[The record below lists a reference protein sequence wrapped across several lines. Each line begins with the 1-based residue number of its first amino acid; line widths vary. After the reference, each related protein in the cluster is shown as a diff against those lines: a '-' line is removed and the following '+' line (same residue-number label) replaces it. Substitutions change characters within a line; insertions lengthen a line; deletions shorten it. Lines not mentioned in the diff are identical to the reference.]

1 LGILNSKVRP
11 AALTQQEGV
20 MAQRKKRA
28 AVSGK
33 AAKRGKSR
41 KRSKPAQRTAAKR
54 VAGAASS
61 KMRTTKAK
69 SKHAVAKK
77 AALTRAAKQPD
88 KSLAETVIADVIE
101 EPAPG
106 VTVVTEFE
114 EVRVRGPSETT
125 EQLKGEQGPGPSESK
140 KE

>member
-1 LGILNSKVRP
+1 
-11 AALTQQEGV
+11 

-28 AVSGK
+28 AVSK
-33 AAKRGKSR
+33 AAKRGKAR

-54 VAGAASS
+54 VAGAARS

-69 SKHAVAKK
+69 SKRAVARK

-88 KSLAETVIADVIE
+88 KSLAETVIVDVIE

-106 VTVVTEFE
+106 VTAVTEFE
-114 EVRVRGPSETT
+114 EVRVRGPREMT
-125 EQLKGEQGPGPSESK
+125 EQLKGELKSRRL

>member
-1 LGILNSKVRP
+1 
-11 AALTQQEGV
+11 

-28 AVSGK
+28 AVTGK
-33 AAKRGKSR
+33 ASTRGKAR
-41 KRSKPAQRTAAKR
+41 TRSKPAPRIAAKR

-61 KMRTTKAK
+61 KKRTTKAK
-69 SKHAVAKK
+69 SKRAVAKK

-88 KSLAETVIADVIE
+88 KSLAETVIVDVIE
-101 EPAPG
+101 QPAPG

-114 EVRVRGPSETT
+114 EVRVRGPGETT